1 MNDTSTSTPFDSGPV
16 NILLVDDEPRNLDV
30 LESSLQS
37 PDYKLVR
44 ALTAER
50 ALLLLLEGEFAA
62 IVLDIQ
68 MPDMN
73 GIELANLIKQRR
85 RTQHIPIIF
94 LTAYFQEDKD
104 VLEGYGSGAVDYLT
118 KPINPQ
124 ILRSKIAV
132 FVDLFRKTRALAA
145 SNLALEQEIAQ
156 RLKAEESLRRINST
170 LESHVHARTADLVGA
185 NEELRARGRALLDS
199 EMRVQRELEQQKRI
213 EAQLRASEEQ
223 LRLVTDHAPVFIT
236 QFDREH
242 RFKFVNRTYARRFG
256 MEPQELVGKHFS
268 EVMGQEPYVAI
279 REHIDAALAGK
290 RVEFEAEIAYAS
302 LGPRWVYVIHEP
314 ERTAEGE
321 VVGFMAVITDITD
334 RKLAEQ
340 EVAAARDKALA
351 ASRTKDDFLARLSHE
366 LRTPLNPVLLLASD
380 AVNNSDLPAAVRAD
394 FEMIAEN
401 VMLEARLIDDLL
413 DLTAITRGK
422 VALKMRPVQ
431 VHSVL
436 NEALTTLRQ
445 DFAQKDLA
453 LNLRLESDKHI
464 VTGDDVR
471 LKQIFWNVLK
481 NAIKF
486 TPPGGQIAVETK
498 SLPKTNKLLVTVSD
512 TGIGMTEEEIARI
525 FSAFTQGDHAAQG
538 SARFGG
544 LGLGLVIAQT
554 LVQLHSGT
562 IMASSPG
569 RDLGAKFAIE
579 LPLSADKA
587 VASPSLGVAPLASG
601 DKADKQDARRILLI
615 EDHKPTCRA
624 LEDLLVRRNYKVT
637 TANTA
642 TEAREKAENENFD
655 FVVSDIG
662 LPDGNGC
669 DLMKEFRTRYGL
681 EGIAL
686 TGYGMD
692 EDMGRSRAAGFITHL
707 TKPVSVQALDKALSH
722 IVSLKRRPLAPAQGS
737 ENGNGHGNGGKLV

>member
-1 MNDTSTSTPFDSGPV
+1 MSSLSNPPLVADASEV

-30 LESSLQS
+30 LESSLES
-37 PDYKLVR
+37 AEYHLVR
-44 ALTAER
+44 ALTAEE
-50 ALLLLLEGEFAA
+50 ALMLLLEGDFAA

-68 MPDMN
+68 MPRMN

-104 VLEGYGSGAVDYLT
+104 VLQGYTSGAVDYLT

-145 SNLALEQEIAQ
+145 TNAALEQEIAQ
-156 RLKAEESLRRINST
+156 RLKAEDSLRRINST
-170 LESHVHARTADLVGA
+170 LESHVQARTADLVAA
-185 NEELRARGRALLDS
+185 NDELRAREKS
-199 EMRVQRELEQQKRI
+199 
-213 EAQLRASEEQ
+213 LRAREAQ

-242 RFKFVNRTYARRFG
+242 RFKFVNRTYARRFNL
-256 MEPQELVGKHFS
+256 EPQDLVGKHFS
-268 EVMGQEPYVAI
+268 EIMGEGPYTAI
-279 REHIDAALAGK
+279 RQHIDAALEGK

-314 ERTAEGE
+314 ERTPEGE
-321 VVGFMAVITDITD
+321 VIGFMAVVTDITD

-340 EVAAARDKALA
+340 EIAAARDKALA

-380 AVNNSDLPAAVRAD
+380 ASNNPELPEAVRAD
-394 FEMIAEN
+394 FGMIAEN

-422 VALKMRPVQ
+422 VTLKMRPVE
-431 VHSVL
+431 VHAAL
-436 NEALTTLRQ
+436 GEAIATMRQ
-445 DFAQKDLA
+445 EFAQKNLDLVVQ
-453 LNLRLESDKHI
+453 LEASHHT

-471 LKQIFWNVLK
+471 LKQIFWNVIK
-481 NAIKF
+481 NAVKF
-486 TPPGGQIAVETK
+486 TPPGGKIVVRTDSDDATQR
-498 SLPKTNKLLVTVSD
+498 LRVTVSD
-512 TGIGMTEEEIARI
+512 TGIGMTAEEIARI
-525 FSAFTQGDHAAQG
+525 FAAFQQGDHAAQG

-554 LVQLHSGT
+554 LVQLHSGLIAAT
-562 IMASSPG
+562 SSG
-569 RDLGAKFAIE
+569 RDRGALFSIE
-579 LPLSADKA
+579 LPLTADA
-587 VASPSLGVAPLASG
+587 VVPPSSGGTVPPFASG
-601 DKADKQDARRILLI
+601 DKGAPEAPRILLV
-615 EDHKPTCRA
+615 EDHLPTCRA
-624 LEDLLVRRNYKVT
+624 LAELLGRREYRVS
-637 TANTA
+637 TANNVE
-642 TEAREKAENENFD
+642 EARDLAAKNNFD

-669 DLMKEFRTRYGL
+669 DLMAELKKNYGL
-681 EGIAL
+681 TGIAL

-692 EDMGRSRAAGFITHL
+692 DDLNRSRAAGFITHL
-707 TKPVSVQALDKALSH
+707 TKPVSVQSLDKALSRMA
-722 IVSLKRRPLAPAQGS
+722 SLKRKSSPAPVSPGRVKT
-737 ENGNGHGNGGKLV
+737 G